1 MITVATMSHHT
12 APLEVRERLAISAEA
27 LPAVLGR
34 GRAMYG
40 AAVVIGTCN
49 RLELYVPGVHAP
61 SEVLGFL
68 ARELDADDDA
78 IERHF
83 RVAHGIEAVRHLY
96 AVAAGVD
103 SMVVGETEVL
113 GQVRG
118 AFSAMVAAGTD
129 SAVLSRLFHTAI
141 RTGRRARNETGIGA
155 NALSVS
161 AIAAQ
166 QAREL
171 FPDLARASVL
181 IVGAGE
187 AARLA
192 AESFAGYGARTI
204 VVVNRTFDRA
214 EALAQALGG
223 VALPFAALSEALA
236 TADVV
241 VAASGS
247 PEPLF
252 PAAAVAG
259 VVARREG
266 QPLLLV
272 DIALP
277 RDFGPGVREVGG
289 VTYYDLDDLQAIA
302 ARNNR
307 GRLDEVEAVHAIVD
321 AEAARFVAWWE
332 QLQVVPTIAAL
343 TDRAEAVRA
352 GEVAKTLRRLKLGG
366 ADRAHVEELTDV
378 LTKAIIRQLLHDPIT
393 ALRERGD
400 RDVYVEALRSLFR
413 LDEAD
418 ETDEADE
425 PLEDA

>member
-1 MITVATMSHHT
+1 MITLASMSHHT
-12 APLEVRERLAISAEA
+12 APLEVRERLAITAEA
-27 LPAVLGR
+27 LPAVLAS
-34 GRAMYG
+34 GRAAYG

-68 ARELDADDDA
+68 ARELDADGVTV
-78 IERHF
+78 ERHF
-83 RVAHGIEAVRHLY
+83 RVAHGVEAVRHLY

-103 SMVVGETEVL
+103 SMVIGETEVL

-129 SAVLSRLFHTAI
+129 NSLLSRLFHTAI
-141 RTGRRARNETGIGA
+141 RTGRRARNETGVGA

-171 FPDLARASVL
+171 FPDLGRASVL

-187 AARLA
+187 AGRLA
-192 AESFAGYGARTI
+192 AESLSGYGARNI
-204 VVVNRTFDRA
+204 AIINRTADRA
-214 EALAQALGG
+214 QALAQAMGG
-223 VALPFAALSEALA
+223 VARSFAELSEALA
-236 TADVV
+236 AADVV

-252 PAAAVAG
+252 SAAAVAE
-259 VVARREG
+259 VAARREG

-277 RDFGPGVREVGG
+277 RDFGPGVREVPG

-321 AEAARFVAWWE
+321 DEAARFVAWWE

-352 GEVAKTLRRLKLGG
+352 AEVAKTLRRLKLAGV
-366 ADRAHVEELTDV
+366 DRAHVEELTDV

-413 LDEAD
+413 LDEPD
-418 ETDEADE
+418 EPDE